1 MLGMTAV
8 AGSKPSCKDVAEQ
21 LLEPFD
27 KAEILPPPGWLMS
40 I

>member
-8 AGSKPSCKDVAEQ
+8 AGCKPSCKDVAEQ
-21 LLEPFD
+21 LLEPFE
-27 KAEILPPPGWLMS
+27 KAEILPPLGWIMN